1 MSAPWRLL
9 NQTSS
14 DTELP
19 PLLISTTF
27 TSNSYAVNVTDLTYL
42 WSESLDRRSIIK
54 RSLDEDTSIDPSE
67 DAEQL
72 RVFLD
77 KIQSALSG
85 AENTT
90 LSLQAKSSP
99 KSKDLPGLDL
109 YITTQLPKGLQPFQW
124 PIHLTPLPQ
133 SELSSQLTIPIL
145 RAQNARMR
153 ELDRLVVMLKE
164 KDHVIQKLVDKLET
178 TGAELGHVFPG
189 AAGKGGRKIP
199 RKLVEERVKG
209 LGVFEVEGWKKEM
222 RLMEMENS
230 REDVRVVVK
239 ELYGEDPSLLLDPV
253 IYSQAPRGWLN
264 WWDNVKENP
273 IELANETDGQKSK
286 METAKDPQVREQNE
300 PNAEEDEDDF
310 QVQATPPHLGTGSA
324 KDADPALSPPTL
336 RSQAVIQDSTDDEDD
351 LDAPSQRS
359 AVPDSVPLSPPRQQP
374 RKLGAI
380 GRSIAAPNPAPAPRM
395 PTKSK
400 SPGPQAK
407 TNGKHP
413 VVDDE
418 ETASEDEDDP
428 APAKSPTPPKP
439 ASPAPSKVQ
448 KGGLG
453 RIGSKTREATPP
465 VSRAA
470 AAAEEKTTPDHKPKH
485 RLGVIGHRAPTPAP
499 EAGEAGPH
507 DAGETRGRG
516 AGVAEEKE
524 EEEPR
529 ETSRERADRKR
540 EELKR
545 TMEEKA
551 KVPVRKKRK
560 F

>member
-19 PLLISTTF
+19 PLLISTSF
-27 TSNSYAVNVTDLTYL
+27 SSNSYKVNVTDLTYI

-99 KSKDLPGLDL
+99 KSKDPPSLDL
-109 YITTQLPKGLQPFQW
+109 SIIIKLPKGLQPLQW

-133 SELSSQLTIPIL
+133 SELSSRLTIPIL

-153 ELDRLVVMLKE
+153 ELERLVEMLKE

-199 RKLVEERVKG
+199 RKLAEERVKG
-209 LGVFEVEGWKKEM
+209 LGVFEVEDWKKEM
-222 RLMEMENS
+222 RLMEENS
-230 REDVRVVVK
+230 SEDIKVVVK
-239 ELYGEDPSLLLDPV
+239 EVYEEDSSLLVDP
-253 IYSQAPRGWLN
+253 ITYSEAPGSWLN

-273 IELANETDGQKSK
+273 VKLSNRTDEQKTK
-286 METAKDPQVREQNE
+286 NETAKAPEVQEKNE
-300 PNAEEDEDDF
+300 ATAKEDEDDF
-310 QVQATPPHLGTGSA
+310 QVQATPPHLGGGSA
-324 KDADPALSPPTL
+324 EDTDPASSPPTL

-351 LDAPSQRS
+351 EDDLDAPSQRS
-359 AVPDSVPLSPPRQQP
+359 VVPDSVPLYPPRQQP

-380 GRSIAAPNPAPAPRM
+380 GRSMPAPAPAPRM
-395 PTKSK
+395 PIKSK
-400 SPGPQAK
+400 SLIPQA
-407 TNGKHP
+407 TPNGKHTI
-413 VVDDE
+413 VDDE
-418 ETASEDEDDP
+418 ETASEDEENP
-428 APAKSPTPPKP
+428 PPAKSPSPPTP
-439 ASPAPSKVQ
+439 ASPAPSKAK

-453 RIGSKTREATPP
+453 KIGGKAKETTPP
-465 VSRAA
+465 STKAA
-470 AAAEEKTTPDHKPKH
+470 VEEKTTLDHKPKH
-485 RLGVIGHRAPTPAP
+485 KLGVIGHKATTPAP
-499 EAGEAGPH
+499 KADEAKSH
-507 DAGETRGRG
+507 DAEETRGRG
-516 AGVAEEKE
+516 AEVSKE
-524 EEEPR
+524 EEREQEPR
-529 ETSRERADRKR
+529 ETSKERADRKR

-545 TMEEKA
+545 ALEEKA
-551 KVPVRKKRK
+551 RAPVKKKRK

>member
-14 DTELP
+14 DVELP

-27 TSNSYAVNVTDLTYL
+27 TSNSYKVNVTDLTHI

-85 AENTT
+85 GANTT
-90 LSLQAKSSP
+90 LSLQAKPGLKP
-99 KSKDLPGLDL
+99 KDAPGLDL
-109 YITTQLPKGLQPFQW
+109 YITAQLPKGLQPLQW
-124 PIHLTPLPQ
+124 PFHLTLAPQ
-133 SELSSQLTIPIL
+133 SQLSAQLTIPIL
-145 RAQNARMR
+145 RAQSARMK
-153 ELDRLVVMLKE
+153 ELERLVEMLRD

-199 RKLVEERVKG
+199 RKLAEERVKG
-209 LGVFEVEGWKKEM
+209 LGVFEVEEWKKEM
-222 RLMEMENS
+222 RLVEKENS
-230 REDVRVVVK
+230 KEDVKVVVR
-239 ELYGEDPSLLLDPV
+239 EVYEEDPSLLLDPV
-253 IYSQAPRGWLN
+253 TYSEAPGDWLD
-264 WWDNVKENP
+264 WWENVKENSV
-273 IELANETDGQKSK
+273 ELSNRADGQKSK
-286 METAKDPQVREQNE
+286 NETTGAPEVPGMNE
-300 PNAEEDEDDF
+300 ASTKEDGDDF

-324 KDADPALSPPTL
+324 KTTDSESSPPTL
-336 RSQAVIQDSTDDEDD
+336 KSNAVIQDSTDDEDD

-359 AVPDSVPLSPPRQQP
+359 VVPDSVPLFPPRQP
-374 RKLGAI
+374 PTKIGAI
-380 GRSIAAPNPAPAPRM
+380 GRSKPAPAPA
-395 PTKSK
+395 PAPKAQSKSK
-400 SPGPQAK
+400 SPTPQAK

-413 VVDDE
+413 VIDDE
-418 ETASEDEDDP
+418 ETASEDEHVPQP
-428 APAKSPTPPKP
+428 AQSPPPPKP
-439 ASPAPSKVQ
+439 ASPAPSKAQ

-453 RIGSKTREATPP
+453 KIGGKAREATPP
-465 VSRAA
+465 VARAVT
-470 AAAEEKTTPDHKPKH
+470 EEKTTPEHKPKH
-485 RLGVIGHRAPTPAP
+485 KLGVIGHKAPAPAP
-499 EAGEAGPH
+499 EADVA
-507 DAGETRGRG
+507 DETRGRG
-516 AGVAEEKE
+516 AGGAERAEKG
-524 EEEPR
+524 EEPR
-529 ETSRERADRKR
+529 ETSGERADRKR

-545 TMEEKA
+545 ALEEKA

>member
-14 DTELP
+14 GAELP
-19 PLLISTTF
+19 PLLISATF
-27 TSNSYAVNVTDLTYL
+27 TSNSYTVNITDLTYI
-42 WSESLDRRSIIK
+42 WGESLDRRSIIK

-77 KIQSALSG
+77 KIQSTLSG

-90 LSLQAKSSP
+90 LSLQANSSL
-99 KSKDLPGLDL
+99 KSKDPPSLDL
-109 YITTQLPKGLQPFQW
+109 YITAKLPRGLQPLQW

-133 SELSSQLTIPIL
+133 SELSSKLTIPIF

-153 ELDRLVVMLKE
+153 ELERLVETLKE

-189 AAGKGGRKIP
+189 AVGKGGRKVP
-199 RKLVEERVKG
+199 RKQVEERVKG
-209 LGVFEVEGWKKEM
+209 LGAFEVEGWKKEM
-222 RLMEMENS
+222 RLMEKENS
-230 REDVRVVVK
+230 NEDIKLVMKKVY
-239 ELYGEDPSLLLDPV
+239 EEDPSLLLDPV
-253 IYSQAPRGWLN
+253 TYSAAPRSWLN

-273 IELANETDGQKSK
+273 IELANRIDEQKSK
-286 METAKDPQVREQNE
+286 NETAKAPDVREQDE
-300 PNAEEDEDDF
+300 LTAKEDEDDF
-310 QVQATPPHLGTGSA
+310 QVQATPPRLDGGCG
-324 KDADPALSPPTL
+324 KDRDPASSPPTL

-359 AVPDSVPLSPPRQQP
+359 LVPDSVPLPPPKQQP

-380 GRSIAAPNPAPAPRM
+380 GRSKPAPAPTPRM
-395 PTKSK
+395 PAKSK
-400 SPGPQAK
+400 SPVPQAK
-407 TNGKHP
+407 SNGTHP

-418 ETASEDEDDP
+418 ETASEDEDDHP
-428 APAKSPTPPKP
+428 AARSPTPPRP
-439 ASPAPSKVQ
+439 ASPTPAKAK

-453 RIGSKTREATPP
+453 KIGGRAKEATPP
-465 VSRAA
+465 VTRAVV
-470 AAAEEKTTPDHKPKH
+470 EENTASEHKADHKPKH
-485 RLGVIGHRAPTPAP
+485 KLGVIGHKAPTPAP
-499 EAGEAGPH
+499 EVDEAKSH
-507 DAGETRGRG
+507 DAEEMRGRG
-516 AGVAEEKE
+516 AEVSKEEKKE
-524 EEEPR
+524 QPR
-529 ETSRERADRKR
+529 ETSKERADRKR

-545 TMEEKA
+545 ALEEKA